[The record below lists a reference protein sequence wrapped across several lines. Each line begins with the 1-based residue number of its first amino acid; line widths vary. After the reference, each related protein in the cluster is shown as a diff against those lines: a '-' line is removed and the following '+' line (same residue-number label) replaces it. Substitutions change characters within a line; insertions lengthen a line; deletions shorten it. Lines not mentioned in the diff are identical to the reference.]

1 LMVSLN
7 PGMFLPPAS
16 IHLVTLIS
24 VTFFPSENVSRVY
37 KPLRPGP
44 IFCAAVSAKWQE
56 AQCWLKRS
64 FPELPAPVSEAVG
77 PAFVLVLLLEDWA
90 EAVVSD
96 QTAAVSMIISNVKPT
111 KKAPHEEC
119 ETPERFFEW

>member
-1 LMVSLN
+1 MASLN

-64 FPELPAPVSEAVG
+64 FPELPTPASEALG
-77 PAFVLVLLLEDWA
+77 PPFVLVLLPEDCA
-90 EAVVSD
+90 EAVVRD
-96 QTAAVSMIISNVKPT
+96 KTAIVSMIINNVKPGENALHA
-111 KKAPHEEC
+111 APRC
-119 ETPERFFEW
+119 